1 MYFTHIL
8 AAFRFLGV
16 VALALFVT
24 LVAVA
29 HFMVI
34 RFRIRAYRS
43 PLRSVPGPRKTH
55 WLKGNF
61 PDVQEANAMR
71 LQEEWVKT
79 YGHVLKY
86 YSFLGV
92 RFILSFAR
100 NFGYLEAFFRLPN
113 FWLSTPLRS
122 HTSFRT
128 ATHSINR
135 TF

>member
-8 AAFRFLGV
+8 AAFRFPSV

-24 LVAVA
+24 LVALVLS
-29 HFMVI
+29 MVI

-43 PLRSVPGPRKTH
+43 PLQSVPGPRKAH

-61 PDVQEANAMR
+61 VDVPEGDAMR

-86 YSFLGV
+86 YSFFGV
-92 RFILSFAR
+92 RFTFPFA
-100 NFGYLEAFFRLPN
+100 
-113 FWLSTPLRS
+113 
-122 HTSFRT
+122 
-128 ATHSINR
+128 
-135 TF
+135 